1 MSGALARLAV
11 VVTSWNTKQLL
22 DACLRS
28 LAAAQDEGAQVLVVD
43 DASSDGSA
51 QLVAETHPGV
61 TLIACSQGLGYAAA
75 TNRGVAAC
83 DRAYVLLLN
92 ADTEVRSGALEVLL
106 TFLETHP
113 GHGAAAPRLLNPD
126 GTTQHACMDFPR
138 LRTPWFCGTPLQ
150 RWRPDSPELERYFVT
165 GFDHQSDADV
175 PQPPAAALMI
185 RKGVWDEL
193 GGFDEDLPLFFGDVD
208 LCQRLRASG
217 RAVRFLAASQV
228 LHHGG
233 ASTRQLPDFV
243 SLWHRDRLTYFRK
256 HHGRAAGWWV
266 KSCTAFA
273 WADHVLGSFRRRLRG
288 EPVEPLGPLCRS
300 FGAFLLS

>member
-1 MSGALARLAV
+1 MSGTLERLAV
-11 VVTSWNTKQLL
+11 VVTSWNTQGLL

-28 LAAAQDEGAQVLVVD
+28 LAGAQGEGAQVLVVD

-51 QLVAETHPGV
+51 DLVRASYPGV
-61 TLIACSQGLGYAAA
+61 TLIACKTSLGYAAA

-83 DRAYVLLLN
+83 DRPYVLLLN
-92 ADTEVRSGALEVLL
+92 ADTEVRPGALEALL
-106 TFLETHP
+106 NFLEERP
-113 GHGAAAPRLLNPD
+113 DYGAAAPRLLNPD
-126 GTTQHACMDFPR
+126 GTTQHACMDFPS
-138 LRTPWFCGTPLQ
+138 LATPWFFGTPLE
-150 RWRPDSPELERYFVT
+150 RWRPDSPELERYFMT

-175 PQPPAAALMI
+175 PQPPAAALMT
-185 RKGVWDEL
+185 RKTVWDEL

-208 LCQRLRASG
+208 LCKRLHASG
-217 RAVRFLAASQV
+217 RAVRFLAGSQV

-266 KSCTAFA
+266 KFCTAFA
-273 WADHVLGSFRRRLRG
+273 WADHLWGSFRRRLRG
-288 EPVEPLGPLCRS
+288 EPAEPLAPLCRA